1 MPTASPVRLS
11 LYDTLALSFE
21 PTLPILA
28 DVGGVSIL
36 QVRPLMHLCMQAVI
50 SGLLAFKQAIDA
62 DTLRLTLLAPHNF
75 SAVKNQPF
83 GLAFIEFSKKPA
95 ETLTKSLF
103 QNPATYQSVIESL
116 SDKTGLKHSQVNPVL
131 NTVCFMALKQIAD
144 ISKQA
149 KLSYDEWLRWLQM
162 QSVLL
167 AMNTARQTYLI
178 SVTPYHKHSHTCLID
193 NIEHWQDWISTNLWC
208 DTPFDDNWH
217 SVTGYQ
223 VNANI
228 NRFKNEENL
237 SFTHL
242 STIPTHSTNPSVS
255 HIWMEELAIFVNDI
269 ALQGDYL
276 LCHQSSKTNPQASK
290 KVRLLPS
297 KLTTA
302 SKPKSSKP
310 KPKQRPTTDAV
321 SQPEDTYHSA
331 SPSTVER
338 TVTNDIDD
346 FSIDYDNPKAW
357 WQTPLVG
364 VVALLIGGIIVFG
377 GWQYQQ
383 RANLE
388 LPEELPELSETEPD
402 KKASPSKD
410 VAVVRVEE

>member
-1 MPTASPVRLS
+1 
-11 LYDTLALSFE
+11 
-21 PTLPILA
+21 
-28 DVGGVSIL
+28 
-36 QVRPLMHLCMQAVI
+36 
-50 SGLLAFKQAIDA
+50 
-62 DTLRLTLLAPHNF
+62 
-75 SAVKNQPF
+75 
-83 GLAFIEFSKKPA
+83 
-95 ETLTKSLF
+95 
-103 QNPATYQSVIESL
+103 
-116 SDKTGLKHSQVNPVL
+116 
-131 NTVCFMALKQIAD
+131 
-144 ISKQA
+144 
-149 KLSYDEWLRWLQM
+149 M

-167 AMNTARQTYLI
+167 AINTARQTYLI

-242 STIPTHSTNPSVS
+242 STIPTQSTNPSVS

-321 SQPEDTYHSA
+321 SQPRRYISFSLTINRRDVRLQMTLMILA
-331 SPSTVER
+331 LTTTTLRRGGKRPSR
-338 TVTNDIDD
+338 R
-346 FSIDYDNPKAW
+346 S
-357 WQTPLVG
+357 
-364 VVALLIGGIIVFG
+364 GITHR
-377 GWQYQQ
+377 W
-383 RANLE
+383 NH
-388 LPEELPELSETEPD
+388 
-402 KKASPSKD
+402 
-410 VAVVRVEE
+410 RVWRLAISTACTI